1 MAVFTPVSL
10 AQARA
15 FLAGYDIG
23 EAASLTAIAEGVENT
38 NYRLDTVQAGR
49 ERRFVLTLFEGRT
62 DAASLPFCLGLTAHL
77 AGRGFPCPMPVE
89 DRAGRWLGRLNG
101 RAAAVIEWKTGA
113 WLRRPSPADQAAA
126 GATLARLHLAAAD
139 FPLRRANPV
148 GPAAW
153 RRLADR
159 CAEGVARASDT
170 DRALLKQVEGALD
183 RLGDPFGAP
192 GLGAGLPGGAIHADY
207 FPDNVLFESGAVSAV
222 IDFYF
227 GCDGAFAYDLAIAL
241 SAWGFDAEG
250 RADAPA
256 LAAFLRG
263 YEAVRPLGAA
273 ERAALPRLGEAAA
286 LRFTVTRL
294 HDRIFHDPA
303 NLVTPKDP
311 AVFLRRLDHWRAVEP
326 V

>member
-15 FLAGYDIG
+15 FLVGYDIG
-23 EAASLTAIAEGVENT
+23 QAASLTAIAEGVENT
-38 NYRLDTVQAGR
+38 NYRLDTVKDGAA
-49 ERRFVLTLFEGRT
+49 RRFVLTLFEGRT

-77 AGRGFPCPMPVE
+77 ARRGFACPMPVA
-89 DRAGRWLGRLNG
+89 DRAGQWLGRLNG

-113 WLRRPSPADQAAA
+113 WLRDPTEADQAAA
-126 GATLARLHLAAAD
+126 GAVLARLHLQAAD
-139 FPLRRANPV
+139 FALHRVNPV
-148 GPAAW
+148 GPAVW

-159 CAEGVARASDT
+159 CAEGLDRASDQ
-170 DRALLKQVEGALD
+170 DKALLKQVETTLA
-183 RLGDPFGAP
+183 RLGDPFADHP
-192 GLGAGLPGGAIHADY
+192 GGDLPSGAIHADY
-207 FPDNVLFESGAVSAV
+207 FPDNVLFEGDAVSAV

-250 RADAPA
+250 RAMPKA
-256 LAAFLRG
+256 LEAFQRG
-263 YEAVRPLGAA
+263 YEAVRPLIPA

-311 AVFLRRLDHWRAVEP
+311 AVFLRRMDHWRAVEP
-326 V
+326 A